1 MDWPLFGWA
10 VRLALPAHPMP
21 MTNKGGRPKGSGN
34 PFLKGDLDIHGV
46 VRDFYGPSAYK
57 IAIVRRKHIEDG
69 CHTCMKEAEDRM
81 YGRPPQEIKHTG
93 RAQAPIVLIAPA
105 IPQPQLEEETPIDVT
120 AVEVETQTDEP
131 TSLPP
136 KVRELRTHRLEA
148 EDGGE

>member
-1 MDWPLFGWA
+1 MGWPLFGWA
-10 VRLALPAHPMP
+10 VRLALPAHPML

-57 IAIVRRKHIEDG
+57 IAIVRRKHIEKG

-93 RAQAPIVLIAPA
+93 KRQPPLVLMFPGSDVLQAEFPRQI
-105 IPQPQLEEETPIDVT
+105 EEEVPIEST
-120 AVEVETQTDEP
+120 A
-131 TSLPP
+131 
-136 KVRELRTHRLEA
+136 RELEPDEDTVEA
-148 EDGGE
+148 SAPPGVSIGSE